1 MIYYY
6 GPEYRINEVYNSTD
20 KEFIQI
26 VSCYDGD
33 TCTSSEGEK
42 IRLAHIDAPEKLC
55 GIGGRPCPGGLRRSN
70 LLHLLGMSHLSEK
83 KTITIKRIGKDR
95 YGRTVAKLFANEL
108 NVQEQM
114 VEDGHV
120 KVYEKYAFLCE
131 WSK

>member
-1 MIYYY
+1 M
-6 GPEYRINEVYNSTD
+6 G
-20 KEFIQI
+20 
-26 VSCYDGD
+26 
-33 TCTSSEGEK
+33 
-42 IRLAHIDAPEKLC
+42 
-55 GIGGRPCPGGLRRSN
+55 
-70 LLHLLGMSHLSEK
+70 HLSEK

-95 YGRTVAKLFANEL
+95 YGRTVAELFANEL

>member
-6 GPEYRINEVYNSTD
+6 GPEYKINEVYNSTD

-55 GIGGRPCPGGLRRSN
+55 GIGGRPCPGGGFGEAIYSIFSEWVISVRR
-70 LLHLLGMSHLSEK
+70 
-83 KTITIKRIGKDR
+83 
-95 YGRTVAKLFANEL
+95 KL
-108 NVQEQM
+108 
-114 VEDGHV
+114 
-120 KVYEKYAFLCE
+120 
-131 WSK
+131 